1 MSHGLV
7 IDGETLGFLLSQ
19 AMAHVVA
26 LERPRPTPSPAEA
39 LEARLVDAML
49 ECISRWGVAKTTAD
63 DIARA
68 AGVSRATLYRAF
80 PGGKEVAFDA
90 LLRHEVA
97 RFFAR
102 VDGPLQAAD
111 TLEDLLVI
119 GAVEAADFLVRHEA
133 LAYVLRHEPER
144 VLPGFAFQRFDG
156 ALAVATGFLTPHL
169 ARFVPDPQRASD
181 GAEFVVRL
189 LFSFAIDP
197 SPMVD
202 LTDPMSVRRFA
213 RTFVLPAFKES

>member
-1 MSHGLV
+1 MPPAA
-7 IDGETLGFLLSQ
+7 TL
-19 AMAHVVA
+19 APPTPPERAA
-26 LERPRPTPSPAEA
+26 DDLER
-39 LEARLVDAML
+39 RLVEAML

-90 LLRHEVA
+90 LLRHETA

-102 VDGPLQAAD
+102 ISGRLEGAD

-119 GAVEAADFLVRHEA
+119 GAVEAADFLLHHQA
-133 LAYVLRHEPER
+133 LGYVLQHEPER
-144 VLPGFAFQRFDG
+144 VLP
-156 ALAVATGFLTPHL
+156 ALAFRRFGGAVTIATGFLVPHL
-169 ARFVPDPQRASD
+169 ARFVDIDRAAA

-189 LFSFAIDP
+189 LISYATDP
-197 SPMVD
+197 SPSVD
-202 LTDPMSVRRFA
+202 LTDPASVRRFA
-213 RTFVLPAFKES
+213 RTFVLPALTQPAAVAPQGA